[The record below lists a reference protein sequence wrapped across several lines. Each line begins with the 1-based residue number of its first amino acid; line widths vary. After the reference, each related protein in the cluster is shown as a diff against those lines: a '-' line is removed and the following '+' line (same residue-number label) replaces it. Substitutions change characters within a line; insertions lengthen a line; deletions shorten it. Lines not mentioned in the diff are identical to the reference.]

1 MKEETKAIQAG
12 VMTGVA
18 IAVILIAVGLFAIFA
33 TGTESKYS
41 TYKKEAVT
49 ILEKYKDG
57 KYDEDEAQERLN
69 DIRLDAMSAGIES
82 SSEVDKEKYEFLQ
95 SEINAIVRSLK
106 KGAVRDTDVD
116 TTIRHI
122 KNGR

>member
-1 MKEETKAIQAG
+1 MNKKTTYAG
-12 VMTGVA
+12 
-18 IAVILIAVGLFAIFA
+18 AVIASVFIVLIVIFAIIGA
-33 TGTESKYS
+33 AYSNSKSKYS
-41 TYKKEAVT
+41 VYRQEAVN

>member
-1 MKEETKAIQAG
+1 MKEDKGKYTGAIIVG
-12 VMTGVA
+12 VLAALVIILGTIGA
-18 IAVILIAVGLFAIFA
+18 AVS
-33 TGTESKYS
+33 ESKSKYS

-122 KNGR
+122 KNGK